1 MKHVQLP
8 VNPDDE
14 EEWEYNADA
23 FKKKLAEIDEEKKLQ
38 MEENQ
43 KIRES

>member
-23 FKKKLAEIDEEKKLQ
+23 FKKKLAKIDEEKRLQ
-38 MEENQ
+38 IEEEQ